1 MRSRMIIRLLC
12 YYSLYMSKF
21 IEAEALNGV
30 GEFHQL
36 FELPIEAK
44 PIIPSQDRCRLRIN
58 LLQEELDEL
67 KDAIRDNDIIAAAD
81 AFSDIQ
87 YVLSGAILEFGL
99 GAKFADLF
107 AEVQKSNMSK
117 ACETYQEALD
127 SQGWYLKEKNKEST
141 IVERNGKF
149 LLYRTEDKK
158 ALKSIKYYAAD
169 FESIVNS

>member
-1 MRSRMIIRLLC
+1 MIIRFLC

-117 ACETYQEALD
+117 ACKTYDEALA
-127 SQGWYLKEKNKEST
+127 SQAWYLENKNTESSSD
-141 IVERNGKF
+141 EREGQY
-149 LLYRTEDKK
+149 LLYRKSDLKD
-158 ALKSIKYYAAD
+158 LKSINYYAAD
-169 FESIVNS
+169 FDKILNS